1 MRVTVL
7 LILSLLPL
15 MIFASVKTMA
25 TDKFM
30 VYYRSGMEDEA
41 LHALQVLE
49 HYRPR
54 LEQMVGNDY
63 PRAAIKLEDMGN
75 LVNGFANPA
84 GNVIGL
90 YMYPPTSDELAFGED
105 WFQLVAPH
113 EYIHQLQLS
122 HEGGLP
128 AILRTLFGNI
138 LYVQLHQPMW
148 MTEGITVY
156 GESKLSEHAGRMNNG
171 YYSAIISALARED
184 KLPSPTKASYYSYDT
199 PLAHYYVFGG
209 SFHRFLAER
218 FGEDK
223 FAALYRDN
231 SSRLAAYS
239 NGITPGLALDPA
251 FRNAYG
257 MSLDSLWALWQADE
271 KAKLK
276 PLQREQITTDGW
288 RKSDLSYQK
297 GSLYYVSR
305 VGTKT
310 GPGRTFSHNS
320 LMRLD
325 VISPGSKP
333 VEILRQ
339 ATDFPAGYQILDN
352 EIYFSRNE
360 YRKGFANKENDGYGA
375 VTQLLR
381 KSGMN
386 TELIYEGQVRAFL
399 AVAKGSILIAE
410 DTPLY
415 RGSVLFEY
423 DPVSQSKKMLY
434 QGEELIHG
442 ICESD
447 GEIYLNAKPY
457 WSNSGIFMLEN
468 GRLTTIVNSPS
479 TETLLYVRDGK
490 LIYNVVFD
498 DELRG
503 FEMDLKSRKVR
514 EYGSGDYLKSPV
526 LTSSGDLYYLGLNAQ
541 GADLYSTSLNY
552 VEPKIPNFKRA
563 PAPFPKAR
571 FNGQS
576 TLGDGTPISHGD
588 YSPNIGHLL
597 NPRIVRFP
605 QIYGTADSLA
615 VGAVLVGTDAVGD
628 FPQWQ
633 ISGIYDTF
641 RNKVVGNFVLYSRLF
656 NPLNQ
661 DLIVSTD
668 DDLSI
673 RLNQSLSLLRRQ
685 NYGLNS
691 ITLGLGLKTWQSF
704 ERKQAFPFISQSFS
718 WSTGQAGLY
727 NSIPWESTDLNLSD
741 RDRLGWQGQLSLRQK
756 LPVQA
761 ELNSILNVGYD
772 PEAPSDEVFYPI
784 RGYDGELLT
793 NKGLTLRNTFYFPLL
808 KIRSGVWNPQMY
820 VEDVHLGFFYD
831 LAKPEENLSYLE
843 HYSYGAELIGEFGL
857 AFMGTLNAGLRAGKT
872 KAGKSFVEV
881 ILGMDF

>member
-1 MRVTVL
+1 VSP
-7 LILSLLPL
+7 ILAV
-15 MIFASVKTMA
+15 ASVKTMA

-75 LVNGFANPA
+75 LVNGFANPV

-105 WFQLVAPH
+105 WFQIVASH

-122 HEGGLP
+122 HESGLP

-156 GESKLSEHAGRMNNG
+156 GESKLSEHAGRMNSG
-171 YYSAIISALARED
+171 YYSAIISALAREN
-184 KLPSPTKASYYSYDT
+184 KLPSPTKASYYSSDT

-223 FAALYRDN
+223 FTDLYRDN
-231 SSRLAAYS
+231 SSRIAAYT
-239 NGITPGLALDPA
+239 NGVTPALALDPA

-288 RKSDLSYQK
+288 RKSDLSYHN
-297 GSLYYVSR
+297 GSLYYTRNIGS
-305 VGTKT
+305 KT
-310 GPGRTFSHNS
+310 GPGSTFSHNS

-325 VISPGSKP
+325 VNSPGSKP

-339 ATDFPAGYQILDN
+339 ATDFPAGYQILGN
-352 EIYFSRNE
+352 EVFYSRNE

-386 TELIYEGQVRAFL
+386 SDLLYEGQVRAFL
-399 AVAKGSILIAE
+399 AIANGRILIAE

-423 DPVSQSKKMLY
+423 DPVSQSKKTLY

-442 ICESD
+442 ICELN
-447 GEIYLNAKPY
+447 GEIYLNAKPH

-468 GRLTTIVNSPS
+468 GRLTTVVNSPS
-479 TETLLYVRDGK
+479 TETLLYAREGK
-490 LIYNVVFD
+490 LIYNAVFN

-514 EYGSGDYLKSPV
+514 EYGSSDYLNSPV
-526 LTSSGDLYYLGLNAQ
+526 LTDSGELYYLGLNAQ
-541 GADLYSTSLNY
+541 GADLYSTSPNY
-552 VEPKIPNFKRA
+552 VEPNIPVFKRA
-563 PAPFPKAR
+563 PAPFSKAS
-571 FNGQS
+571 FGSQS
-576 TLGDGTPISHGD
+576 ALEDGTPIHHGD

-597 NPRIVRFP
+597 NPRMLRLP

-615 VGAVLVGTDAVGD
+615 VGAILVGADAVGD

-633 ISGIYDTF
+633 IAAVYDTF
-641 RNKVVGNFVLYSRLF
+641 RKKVIGDFMLSSRLL
-656 NPLNQ
+656 NPVNQ
-661 DLIVSTD
+661 ELVVSTD
-668 DDLSI
+668 DDLTI
-673 RLNQSLSLLRRQ
+673 VLNQSVSLLRRQ

-691 ITLGLGLKTWQSF
+691 FNLGLGLKTWQDF
-704 ERKQAFPFISQSFS
+704 GRKQAYPFISQGFS
-718 WSTGQAGLY
+718 WSTGQAGIR
-727 NSIPWESTDLNLSD
+727 NIMFWESTDLNLSD

-756 LPVQA
+756 LPINA
-761 ELNSILNVGYD
+761 ELNSILNLGYD
-772 PEAPSDEVFYPI
+772 PDAPSDEVFYPI
-784 RGYDGELLT
+784 RGYDGELLA
-793 NKGLTLRNTFYFPLL
+793 NKGLTLRNTVYFPLL

-843 HYSYGAELIGEFGL
+843 HYSYGAGLIGEFGL
-857 AFMGTLNAGLRAGKT
+857 AFMGTMNAGVRAGKT
-872 KAGKSFVEV
+872 KEGKNFAEL